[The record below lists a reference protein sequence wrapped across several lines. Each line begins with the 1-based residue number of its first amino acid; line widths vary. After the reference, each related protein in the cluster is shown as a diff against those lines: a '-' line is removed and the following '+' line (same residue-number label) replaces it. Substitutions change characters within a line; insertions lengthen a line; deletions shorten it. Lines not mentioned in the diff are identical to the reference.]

1 MLLVA
6 TACCTQELPRDSRT
20 PDTNAALLGKTDAK
34 GLWQYLLDCA
44 ERHTPQCRAQVER
57 VAARTSQIEAVGR
70 LATVLL
76 QEWELEPM
84 HASLLRARR
93 VWIPFPDSEEVRD
106 LLPSQFDAPI
116 IVLSG
121 VVLPDGRVKDAIL
134 MRASNYP
141 ELNARVL
148 CAFSRGL
155 YRPAWATEGFVSQRV
170 EFLYRL
176 EPRE

>member
-1 MLLVA
+1 MLGLATMLLVA

-84 HASLLRARR
+84 HASLLKRGKYGYRFQTPR
-93 VWIPFPDSEEVRD
+93 KFVTSYHR
-106 LLPSQFDAPI
+106 S
-116 IVLSG
+116 
-121 VVLPDGRVKDAIL
+121 L
-134 MRASNYP
+134 MRRS
-141 ELNARVL
+141 L
-148 CAFSRGL
+148 S
-155 YRPAWATEGFVSQRV
+155 
-170 EFLYRL
+170 
-176 EPRE
+176 